1 VPLPIEHAL
10 SIPASNFRNNSQ
22 PSLGADEDFAN
33 LGSRAAQ
40 IAGGKSHYVLC
51 FRDTRDAFSLIVS
64 ISVMAAEGFLALSTF
79 RGL

>member
-22 PSLGADEDFAN
+22 PSLGADEDFAK
-33 LGSRAAQ
+33 SRAAQ